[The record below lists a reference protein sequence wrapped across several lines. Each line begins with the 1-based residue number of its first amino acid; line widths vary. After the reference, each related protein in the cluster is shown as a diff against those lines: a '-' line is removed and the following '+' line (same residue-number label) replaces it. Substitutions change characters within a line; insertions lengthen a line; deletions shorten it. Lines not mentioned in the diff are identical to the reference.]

1 MASCAAR
8 LIFVS
13 SMSCR
18 IAATVI
24 LAACSEPFRA
34 MFSSCMRE
42 AAEREVRL
50 HGISRA
56 AFAAVLRHVYTG
68 ELELDEGNVA
78 EVLHFSALYD
88 FKTVLL

>member
-1 MASCAAR
+1 
-8 LIFVS
+8 
-13 SMSCR
+13 
-18 IAATVI
+18 
-24 LAACSEPFRA
+24 
-34 MFSSCMRE
+34 MRE

-56 AFAAVLRHVYTG
+56 AFTAVLRHVYTG